1 MVNGVLAS
9 CYPSND
15 HDMAHLG
22 MTPVRRFP
30 EIIQWLFGDD
40 GGFSVFVLIND
51 ELGKWILPNRLL
63 L

>member
-1 MVNGVLAS
+1 MVNGVLTS

-22 MTPVRRFP
+22 MSPVRRFP

-40 GGFSVFVLIND
+40 SGFSVFVLINE